1 LDAPHGF
8 DKMVNLSIIILSYNT
23 KALTLGCIRSL
34 KTQYEKELNSKE
46 LEIIVVDNASTDG
59 SPSAISN
66 FQFPISNLQLIQS
79 KENLGFGKG
88 CNLGAKSAQGK
99 YLLFLNSDT
108 EALDKGFLKM
118 AEFLGTNSK
127 VGILG
132 GKLENID
139 GSLQPSAGKFYN
151 LFNLSIM
158 LLGLERLGF
167 LRSSPSSIKKVDWVS
182 GACMMIKRD
191 FFEKIS
197 GFDEKFFMY
206 IEDMEICYR
215 AQKLKY
221 DTYFYPDM
229 KLKHISLGSSN
240 RTFAIINIYKGILY
254 FYAKHKSY
262 LEYLVAKALLIF
274 KAKFLILI
282 GFLTLN
288 SELRETYRKA
298 LS

>member
-34 KTQYEKELNSKE
+34 ENQYEKELNSKE
-46 LEIIVVDNASTDG
+46 LEIIVVDNNSSDG
-59 SPSAISN
+59 SADILKNDKTIS
-66 FQFPISNLQLIQS
+66 LIQS

-108 EALDKGFLKM
+108 EASDKGFLRM
-118 AEFLGTNSK
+118 TEFLDTNSK

-158 LLGLERLGF
+158 ILGLEKLGF

-182 GACMMIKRD
+182 GACMMINRD

-221 DTYFYPDM
+221 DTYFFPDM

-240 RTFAIINIYKGILY
+240 RAFAIINIYKGILY
-254 FYAKHKSY
+254 FYTKHKSY

-282 GFLTLN
+282 GFMTFN

-298 LS
+298 IS